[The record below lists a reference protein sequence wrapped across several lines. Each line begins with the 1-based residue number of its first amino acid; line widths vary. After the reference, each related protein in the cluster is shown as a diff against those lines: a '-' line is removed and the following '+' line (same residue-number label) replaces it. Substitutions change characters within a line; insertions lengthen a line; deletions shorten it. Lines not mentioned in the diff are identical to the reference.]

1 MDPDK
6 LNRPVDFGNWA
17 PVLHSTPGLPEAV
30 KNQFAITIRWYLSSC
45 RREALP
51 VTMATAKRF
60 LEIQIRAKDAKDWQE
75 TQWRNALRWFF
86 RSALRRADGRKAV
99 AEISS
104 PRPETPAGA
113 GETSTMEPLP
123 EGTDW
128 KEVLVRELRRRH
140 YALTTEKGYVQT
152 VQQYVGF
159 AGPHPSQWNEITAVR
174 FLDHVA
180 MVDRV
185 SASTQETKVSALGFF
200 FSKALRREV
209 DFSDYLRAKERRR
222 LPVVLTKGEV
232 RQFLG
237 VLKGTPL
244 LMAKVMYGGGLRIS
258 DVVRLRIKDIDFGYQ
273 QIVLRG
279 GKGDKDRRTIL
290 ARQVVEPLKAHI
302 EWVKRQWE
310 QDLESGAPPI
320 FMPPALERK
329 YPNAGRDF
337 IWQWLFP
344 SREWLNDPR
353 SDLRRRHHLNPKA
366 VQDQFREAKK
376 AAKIDKRITPHV
388 MRHSFATH
396 LLEDG
401 YDIRTVQ
408 ELLGHA
414 SVETT
419 MKYLHVMNKPGL
431 GVKSPLDE

>member
-1 MDPDK
+1 MNNEK
-6 LNRPVDFGNWA
+6 LNRPVDFRDWA
-17 PVLHSTPGLPEAV
+17 YALHSSPDLPEAV
-30 KNQFAITIRWYLSSC
+30 KGQFGITIRWYLTSC
-45 RREALP
+45 RHEGLP

-86 RSALRRADGRKAV
+86 RTARPRTKDPQPVREAPQRPQTADENGGRSTTEAL
-99 AEISS
+99 
-104 PRPETPAGA
+104 PAK
-113 GETSTMEPLP
+113 M
-123 EGTDW
+123 DW
-128 KEVLVRELRRRH
+128 REVLVKELRRRH
-140 YALTTEKGYVQT
+140 YALATEKGYVHT
-152 VQQYVGF
+152 VQQFVRF
-159 AGPHPSQWNEITAVR
+159 AGPHPSQWNEVTASR

-185 SASTQETKVSALGFF
+185 SAGTQETKVSALGFF

-209 DFSDYLRAKERRR
+209 DFSDYLRAKERHR
-222 LPVVLTKGEV
+222 LPVVLTKEEV

-237 VLKGTPL
+237 VMKETSL

-258 DVVRLRIKDIDFGYQ
+258 DVVRLRIKDIDFGYH

-302 EWVKRQWE
+302 EWLRRQWE
-310 QDLESGAPPI
+310 QDRAAGAPPV

-329 YPNAGRDF
+329 YPKAGTEF

-366 VQDQFREAKK
+366 VQEQFREAKN

-431 GVKSPLDE
+431 GVKSPLDG